1 MKMDFRNLLVSNLLT
16 VIMIFLLLTF
26 FDHSGAPLRNIL
38 TVLASFIVMTIYD
51 FVRTRRKNNQC
62 RGS

>member
-38 TVLASFIVMTIYD
+38 IVLASFIVMTIYD